1 MDFGFTG
8 CHSSVPSLQKLAV
21 YSAEALAELEEAIL
35 PKPARAAAKPA
46 SPQAPRKTIDKAP
59 RKAPA
64 RRTAAKV
71 A

>member
-21 YSAEALAELEEAIL
+21 YSAEALDELEAAIL
-35 PKPARAAAKPA
+35 PKPVRAAAKPA
-46 SPQAPRKTIDKAP
+46 SLQAPRKRMDKAL

-64 RRTAAKV
+64 RRTAAK
-71 A
+71 AA